1 MIIFD
6 TTTHPHIALITID
19 RPEKYNAMTPD
30 MAQQLIEAVT
40 AIDADDNI
48 RVAVITGTGAK
59 AFCCG
64 SDIETLDDYATPWEF
79 RNRTDYC
86 DALRAMRKPIIAA
99 VNGYALGGGLEL
111 TLICDIRIAAA
122 NAKFGA
128 PEIKLG
134 WVGGGGM
141 VPFLMNSVGQSNAA
155 TMIFTGDPITAEKA
169 LAWGLISQVV
179 EPDALMDSALELA
192 ATIAARAPI
201 AAQCGKAYLRAAQ
214 SMPLEDAIRY
224 ERDLQAVCMATE
236 DATEGRTA
244 FKEKRAAKFVGR

>member
-1 MIIFD
+1 MIITD
-6 TTTHPHIALITID
+6 LTTHPHIAVITID

-30 MAQQLIEAVT
+30 MALQLIDAVT

-48 RVAVITGTGAK
+48 RVVILTGTGEK

-79 RNRTDYC
+79 RNRADYC
-86 DALRAMRKPIIAA
+86 DALRGMRKPIIAA
-99 VNGYALGGGLEL
+99 VNGYVLGGGLEL
-111 TLICDIRIAAA
+111 SLICDIRIAAA

-134 WVGGGGM
+134 WVGGGG
-141 VPFLMNSVGQSNAA
+141 VAAFLLNSVGQSNAA

-169 LAWGLISQVV
+169 LAWGLVSEVV
-179 EPDALMDSALELA
+179 EPDDLMAKALEMA
-192 ATIAARAPI
+192 ATIAQRAPI
-201 AAQCGKAYLRAAQ
+201 AAQCGKANLRAAQ

-224 ERDLQAVCMATE
+224 ERDLQAICMGTE

-244 FKEKRAAKFVGR
+244 FTEKRPAKFVGR

>member
-1 MIIFD
+1 MIITD
-6 TTTHPHIALITID
+6 LTTHPHIAVITID

-30 MAQQLIEAVT
+30 MALQLIDAVT

-48 RVAVITGTGAK
+48 RVVILTGTGEK

-79 RNRTDYC
+79 RNRADYC
-86 DALRAMRKPIIAA
+86 DALRGMRKPIIAA
-99 VNGYALGGGLEL
+99 VNGYVLGGGLEL
-111 TLICDIRIAAA
+111 SLICDIRIAAA

-134 WVGGGGM
+134 WVGGGG
-141 VPFLMNSVGQSNAA
+141 VAAFLLNSVGQSNAA

-169 LAWGLISQVV
+169 LAWGLVSEVG
-179 EPDALMDSALELA
+179 EPDDLMAKALEMA
-192 ATIAARAPI
+192 ATIAQRAPI
-201 AAQCGKAYLRAAQ
+201 AAQCGKANLRAAQ

-224 ERDLQAVCMATE
+224 ERDLQAICMGTE

-244 FKEKRAAKFVGR
+244 FTEKRPAKFVGR